1 MNDLLK
7 LKIEKLPTC
16 PGCYLMKSEGKIIY
30 VGKAVNLKTASASI
44 LPTPRRTRSRCA
56 QWSPGSMILILC
68 SAIRTSKR

>member
-30 VGKAVNLKTASASI
+30 VGKAVNLKN
-44 LPTPRRTRSRCA
+44 PRKPVFYPLQGAHGQGARDGRPDR
-56 QWSPGSMILILC
+56 
-68 SAIRTSKR
+68 